1 MTRPRKV
8 IWQLSFSAIARS
20 VMISAVTVSGDTRM
34 SARFSAI
41 ARSVMISAGEQ
52 AVLNKEIYAQF
63 QCYSS

>member
-34 SARFSAI
+34 RVRFSAI
-41 ARSVMISAGEQ
+41 ARSVMISANTKL
-52 AVLNKEIYAQF
+52 ACVKRNLSVSVL
-63 QCYSS
+63 